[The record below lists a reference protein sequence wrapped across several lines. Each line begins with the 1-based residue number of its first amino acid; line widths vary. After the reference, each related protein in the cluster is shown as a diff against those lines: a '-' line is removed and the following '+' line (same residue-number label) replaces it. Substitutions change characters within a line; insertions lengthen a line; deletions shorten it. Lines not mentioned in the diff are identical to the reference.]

1 MKRHAIRVLSIS
13 IALMAMLAGC
23 GGQMNYAAAGLPKTS
38 SVDNAS
44 SNTNNNRV
52 ITPTATPTPTPTPTP
67 VLTGQ
72 LEVRDLA
79 HDSKG
84 LIFKNHI
91 LRGRVYNSSHQPLSG
106 TLQVIFTKSGVI
118 KDTQTKA
125 ISNLSPGTSM
135 SFELTST
142 ETTDNATAMIIGQR

>member
-23 GGQMNYAAAGLPKTS
+23 GGQMNYAAAGLPSTRS
-38 SVDNAS
+38 IDNAS

-52 ITPTATPTPTPTPTP
+52 INPTPTPIPTPTPTPA
-67 VLTGQ
+67 LTGK
-72 LEVRDLA
+72 LEIRDLA

-91 LRGRVYNSSHQPLSG
+91 VRGRVYNSSYQPLSG
-106 TLQVIFTKSGVI
+106 TLQVVFTKNGVI

-125 ISNLSPGTSM
+125 ITNLSPGTSM

-142 ETTDNATAMIIGQR
+142 ETTDSGTAMIIGQR